1 MPDMASAPRLSP
13 ESREIAL
20 EMLRTPVAQLSKKDW
35 DQGTA
40 ADLRRFLVR
49 QIEAHIER
57 RLVTAPLFESSK
69 ELWPRMNTDEHG

>member
-1 MPDMASAPRLSP
+1 MPEMGSAPKLSSD
-13 ESREIAL
+13 SRAIAL

-49 QIEAHIER
+49 QIESHIER
-57 RLVTAPLFESSK
+57 RLVTAPLFEQVSS
-69 ELWPRMNTDEHG
+69 